1 MAGGLRYFRFYP
13 LRGRKPTAF
22 AFPETASV
30 PAGGARRHLR
40 ILDMI
45 YIMVY
50 IKFRGK
56 YMQTA
61 RLFINGRS
69 QAVRLPKEYQFKGE
83 DVYIQKIGDAVIIFP
98 MDKEWETFLHGL
110 NNFSDDY
117 FSEER
122 DQGKNQERE
131 EI

>member
-1 MAGGLRYFRFYP
+1 VIAQKRV
-13 LRGRKPTAF
+13 KNT
-22 AFPETASV
+22 V
-30 PAGGARRHLR
+30 K
-40 ILDMI
+40 ILDA
-45 YIMVY
+45 VY
-50 IKFRGK
+50 ITVYIEFRGND
-56 YMQTA
+56 MQTA

-69 QAVRLPKEYQFKGE
+69 QAVRLPKECQFKGE

-98 MDKEWETFLHGL
+98 KDKEWETFLNGL

-131 EI
+131 EL